1 VCKISRFFIDNS
13 SAVKQAIEQAIQNGL
28 EECGGEIESQVKSNT
43 RVDNSD
49 LKNSWYHKTEGD
61 SCVIGSPLENATWE
75 EFGTGIYGNG
85 GRQTPWKYEYKG
97 KKGRNGWR
105 TTKGKKKNPHGL
117 KNTAFGMKKELE
129 THMQDILK
137 EYLK

>member
-1 VCKISRFFIDNS
+1 MPRFFIDNS

-49 LKNSWYHKTEGD
+49 LKKSWYHKTEGD

-75 EFGTGIYGNG
+75 EFGTGIYTNG

-97 KKGRNGWR
+97 KKGKNGWR

-129 THMQDILK
+129 AHMQDILK

>member
-1 VCKISRFFIDNS
+1 MPRNFIDNS
-13 SAVKQAIEQAIQNGL
+13 SAVKQAIEQAIHNGL

-43 RVDNSD
+43 RVDTGD
-49 LKNSWYHKTEGD
+49 LKNSWYHETED
-61 SCVIGSPLENATWE
+61 DTCVIGSPLENAIWE

-85 GRQTPWKYEYKG
+85 GRQSPWKYKYEGHKG
-97 KKGRNGWR
+97 KQGWR

-117 KNTAFGMKKELE
+117 KNTANGMKNQLE
-129 THMQDILK
+129 AHMRETLK

>member
-1 VCKISRFFIDNS
+1 MSRFFIDNS
-13 SAVKQAIEQAIQNGL
+13 SVVKQAIEQAITNGL

-43 RVDNSD
+43 RVDSGD

-61 SCVIGSPLENATWE
+61 VCTIGSPLENAIWE

-85 GRQTPWKYEYKG
+85 GRQSPWKYEYEGNKG
-97 KKGRNGWR
+97 EKGWK

-117 KNTAFGMKKELE
+117 KNTAMGMKKQCES
-129 THMQDILK
+129 HMREILK
-137 EYLK
+137 EYLT

>member
-1 VCKISRFFIDNS
+1 MSRFFIDNS

>member
-1 VCKISRFFIDNS
+1 MSRFFIDNS

-61 SCVIGSPLENATWE
+61 SCIIGSPLENATWE

-97 KKGRNGWR
+97 KKGKNGWR

>member
-1 VCKISRFFIDNS
+1 MCKISRFFIDNS

>member
-1 VCKISRFFIDNS
+1 MSRFFIDNS

-75 EFGTGIYGNG
+75 EFGTGVYTNG
-85 GRQTPWKYEYKG
+85 GRQTPWKYKYEG
-97 KKGRNGWR
+97 KKGRQGWR

-129 THMQDILK
+129 EHMQDILK

>member
-1 VCKISRFFIDNS
+1 MSRFFIDNS
-13 SAVKQAIEQAIQNGL
+13 SAVKQAIEQAITNGL

-43 RVDNSD
+43 RVDSGD

-61 SCVIGSPLENATWE
+61 ICTIGSPLENAIWE
-75 EFGTGIYGNG
+75 EFGTGIYANG
-85 GRQTPWKYEYKG
+85 GRQSPWKYEYEG
-97 KKGRNGWR
+97 NKGRQGWR

-117 KNTAFGMKKELE
+117 KNTAMGMKKQCES
-129 THMQDILK
+129 HMRDILK

>member
-1 VCKISRFFIDNS
+1 MSRFFIDNS
-13 SAVKQAIEQAIQNGL
+13 SVVKQAIEQAITNGL

-43 RVDNSD
+43 RVDSGD

-61 SCVIGSPLENATWE
+61 VCTIGSPLENAIWE
-75 EFGTGIYGNG
+75 EFGTGIYSG
-85 GRQTPWKYEYKG
+85 GRQSPWKYKYEGNKG
-97 KKGRNGWR
+97 KQGWR

-117 KNTAFGMKKELE
+117 KNTAMGMKKQCES
-129 THMQDILK
+129 HMIDILK

>member
-1 VCKISRFFIDNS
+1 MSRFFIDNS
-13 SAVKQAIEQAIQNGL
+13 SAVKQAIEQAITNGL

-43 RVDNSD
+43 RVDSGD

-61 SCVIGSPLENATWE
+61 ICTIGSPLENAIWE
-75 EFGTGIYGNG
+75 ELGTGIYNG
-85 GRQTPWKYEYKG
+85 GRQSPWKYEYEG
-97 KKGRNGWR
+97 NKGRQGWR

-117 KNTAFGMKKELE
+117 KNTAMGMKKQCES
-129 THMQDILK
+129 HMRDILK